1 MNISQ
6 LDLLYKNIKAFNN
19 SNHEAIR
26 DLTVIHL
33 TDEYSIIIAVDSDGG
48 IGPLEGDTFKC
59 DPYQL
64 GHFAMRVPLL
74 ELLSCGAS
82 PLAAFD
88 MLSLPMNEVGKEI
101 VRGVKDELKLANLG
115 DDFPL
120 SGSTEDNVPTNMT
133 SIGTTIIGLVHNNDF
148 NIGKTQIND
157 FIVCVGL
164 PKSAPDDVILLNDDE
179 IINQNDIY
187 KILELVG
194 VHEILP
200 VGSKGVENESHQ
212 LAQTVDLEIEIFK
225 DQNIDIIKSGG
236 PSTCVLVSCVADTFH
251 ELVKTMQV
259 PVNVI
264 GKIIQKRI

>member
-1 MNISQ
+1 MNTSQ
-6 LDLLYKNIKAFNN
+6 LHVLYRNIKNFKNNN
-19 SNHEAIR
+19 SEAIR
-26 DLTVIHL
+26 DLTLIHL
-33 TDEYSIIIAVDSDGG
+33 TDDYSIIIAVDSNGG
-48 IGPLEGDTFKC
+48 IGPQEGDTFKC

-88 MLSLPMNEVGKEI
+88 MLSLPMNDIGKEI
-101 VRGVKDELKLANLG
+101 VRGIRDELKIANLG

-133 SIGTTIIGLVHNNDF
+133 SIGTTIIGLVHKEDF

-157 FIVCVGL
+157 FVVCVGL
-164 PKSAPDDVILLNDDE
+164 PKSAPDDVILLNDIE

-187 KILELVG
+187 KILELDG

-200 VGSKGVENESHQ
+200 VGSKGVENEAHQ
-212 LAQTVDLEIEIFK
+212 LAKTINLDLELFK
-225 DQNIDIIKSGG
+225 EQTIDIKKSGG
-236 PSTCVLVSCVADTFH
+236 PSTCVIVSCEADTVT
-251 ELVKTMQV
+251 ELVEKLDV
-259 PVNVI
+259 PVNVF
-264 GKIIQKRI
+264 GKIIK

>member
-1 MNISQ
+1 MDSSQ
-6 LDLLYKNIKAFNN
+6 LNILYRRIKNYKNSN
-19 SNHEAIR
+19 SEEIR

-33 TDEYSIIIAVDSDGG
+33 TDEFSIVIAVDSDGG
-48 IGPLEGDTFKC
+48 IGPQEGDTFKC

-64 GHFAMRVPLL
+64 GHFAIRVPLL

-88 MLSLPMNEVGKEI
+88 MLSLPMNKIGKEI
-101 VRGVKDELKLANLG
+101 VRGVRDELKLANLG

-133 SIGTTIIGLVHNNDF
+133 SIGTTIIGLVNKEDF

-164 PKSAPDDVILLNDDE
+164 PKSAPDDIILLNDSE

-187 KILELVG
+187 KILELDG

-200 VGSKGVENESHQ
+200 VGSKGVANEAHQ
-212 LAQTVDLEIEIFK
+212 LAKTSNLDLELFK
-225 DQNIDIIKSGG
+225 EQIIDVKKSGG
-236 PSTCVLVSCVADTFH
+236 PSTCVIVSCLSDTVT
-251 ELVKTMQV
+251 ELIEKLQV

-264 GKIIQKRI
+264 GKIIQ